1 MSALYSSATKL
12 DLYAFSVQQF
22 YGDTNEANGIE
33 TENVPA

>member
-1 MSALYSSATKL
+1 MSALYSPATKL
-12 DLYAFSVQQF
+12 NLYAFSVQPF

>member
-1 MSALYSSATKL
+1 MSALYSPATKL
-12 DLYAFSVQQF
+12 NLYAFSVQQF